1 MKAVISL
8 NLFKH
13 MANNNIN
20 GNRLLSVDWLELWCE
35 TADVELYEEQ
45 KEFDKWIL
53 KKHDEGTRVFSRIYD
68 VEWDHQMFA
77 SFVCKP
83 YSPIIQAN
91 AVQIK
96 FSNWLL
102 YSHDALGVIL
112 ALLDALKLNVLSCS
126 RVDICADFA
135 RFSNGEDG
143 QRFITRYVSGELARV
158 GNGKFQVNGLQSVKD
173 KSKKVYQYIR
183 FGSRSSSVCSYLY
196 NKSAELEEV
205 KMKPW
210 IKDVWQSSFLSE
222 CDLSRDVWRLEFS
235 ITDNKFEFSD
245 GEKVQLINWQ
255 LLFDKEYL
263 LCLYDCLLVK
273 YFDIREVSNSDTNIT
288 RWYKVPMFN
297 DVVECFVRLIE
308 RANVGS
314 NKMYK
319 YLCRALV
326 DVSERL
332 KGVGDE
338 DAGLY
343 MFCAWQLITRGGI
356 EEWAID
362 KLGGCVEKVLQ
373 MNGEERAT
381 LINRLRFNYMLLGEY
396 QSFKF

>member
-1 MKAVISL
+1 MKAVIFLIFS
-8 NLFKH
+8 KH
-13 MANNNIN
+13 MTNTSID
-20 GNRLLSVDWLELWCE
+20 GNRLLSVDWLELWCD
-35 TADVELYEEQ
+35 TPDVDIYDNQ
-45 KEFDKWIL
+45 KEFDKWTI

-68 VEWDHQMFA
+68 VVWNHQIFA

-83 YSPIIQAN
+83 YSHIIQAN

-96 FSNWLL
+96 FANWLL
-102 YSHDALGVIL
+102 YSRDALSVIL
-112 ALLDALKLNVLSCS
+112 ALLDALHLNVLSCS

-143 QRFITRYVSGELARV
+143 QRFISRYVSGELARV

-210 IKDVWQSSFLSE
+210 IKDAWESSFLAQ

-235 ITDNKFEFSD
+235 ITDNEFKFTD
-245 GEKVQLINWQ
+245 GEEVKLINWQ
-255 LLFDKEYL
+255 MLFDKEYL
-263 LCLYDCLLVK
+263 LCLYDCLLIK
-273 YFDIREVSNSDTNIT
+273 YFDIREVSDTDTNIT
-288 RWYKVPMFN
+288 RWHKVAMFN
-297 DVVECFVRLIE
+297 DVVECFVRFIE
-308 RANVGS
+308 RSNVGS

-326 DVSERL
+326 DTAERL
-332 KGVGDE
+332 KSEGNE
-338 DAGLY
+338 DFGLY

-356 EEWAID
+356 EEWAVD
-362 KLGGCVEKVLQ
+362 KLDGSMAKVLK
-373 MNGEERAT
+373 MNGAERSQ
-381 LINRLRFNYMLLGEY
+381 LINRLRFEY
-396 QSFKF
+396 TLFGKCDTFRF

>member
-1 MKAVISL
+1 MKANISL
-8 NLFKH
+8 IISKH
-13 MANNNIN
+13 MTDKNIN
-20 GNRLLSVDWLELWCE
+20 GNRLLSVDWLELWCD
-35 TADVELYEEQ
+35 TPDVGIYDNQ
-45 KEFDKWIL
+45 KEFDRWML

-68 VEWDHQMFA
+68 VVWNHQIFA
-77 SFVCKP
+77 SFVCRP

-96 FSNWLL
+96 FANWLL
-102 YSHDALGVIL
+102 YSRDALEVITDL
-112 ALLDALKLNVLSCS
+112 LKALHLNVLSCS

-143 QRFITRYVSGELARV
+143 QRFITRYVSGGLARV

-210 IKDVWQSSFLSE
+210 IKDVWQSSFLAD

-235 ITDNKFEFSD
+235 ITDNKFEFTD
-245 GEKVQLINWQ
+245 GEQVQLINWKM
-255 LLFDKEYL
+255 LFDKEYL
-263 LCLYDCLLVK
+263 LCLYDCLLIK
-273 YFDIREVSNSDTNIT
+273 YFDIREVSDTDTNIT
-288 RWYKVPMFN
+288 RWRKVSMFN
-297 DVVECFVRLIE
+297 DVVECFVRFIE

-326 DVSERL
+326 DTAERL
-332 KGVGDE
+332 RCEGNE
-338 DAGLY
+338 DYGLY
-343 MFCAWQLITRGGI
+343 LFCAWQLITRGGV
-356 EEWAID
+356 EEWAVD
-362 KLGGCVEKVLQ
+362 KLDGVTAKILR
-373 MNGEERAT
+373 MNGAERAL
-381 LINRLRFNYMLLGEY
+381 LINRLRFKYTLFGNCESY
-396 QSFKF
+396 KF

>member
-1 MKAVISL
+1 MEQS
-8 NLFKH
+8 
-13 MANNNIN
+13 NIN

-35 TADVELYEEQ
+35 TPKISIYDEQ
-45 KEFDKWIL
+45 KEFDKWTL
-53 KKHDEGTRVFSRIYD
+53 TKHEEGTRVFANIYD
-68 VEWDHQMFA
+68 VVWNKQTFA
-77 SFVCKP
+77 SFVCRP
-83 YSPIIQAN
+83 YSPIIQQN

-102 YSHDALGVIL
+102 YSRDALSIIL
-112 ALLDALKLNVLSCS
+112 EILSALNLSVLSCS

-135 RFSNGEDG
+135 KFSNGEDG
-143 QRFITRYVSGELARV
+143 QCFITRYVSGELARV

-210 IKDVWQSSFLSE
+210 IKDVWESSFLAE

-235 ITDNKFEFSD
+235 ITDNKFEFTD
-245 GEKVQLINWQ
+245 GESVQLINWQ
-255 LLFDKEYL
+255 MLFDKEYL

-273 YFDIREVSNSDTNIT
+273 YFDVREVSETDTNIT
-288 RWYKVPMFN
+288 RWHKVQMFN
-297 DVVECFVRLIE
+297 NVVECFVRFIE

-326 DVSERL
+326 TTAERL
-332 KGVGDE
+332 KVEGDE
-338 DAGLY
+338 DSGLY
-343 MFCAWQLITRGGI
+343 LFCAWQLITRGGI

-362 KLGGCVEKVLQ
+362 KLDGSINKVLR
-373 MNGEERAT
+373 MNGDERAQ
-381 LINRLRFNYMLLGEY
+381 LINRLRFNYTLLGEY
-396 QSFKF
+396 GEYKF